1 MTYRFTNKARKQF
14 LKLDKSVQNR
24 ISKYM
29 DEVASL
35 ANPRARGKGLSGN
48 LSEFWSYRVGDYRI
62 VCRIQDNILQ
72 IEVVKVG
79 HRRDVYDSW

>member
-1 MTYRFTNKARKQF
+1 MTVILSDAAKRQLKKLNKPIRE
-14 LKLDKSVQNR
+14 R
-24 ISKYM
+24 ISKYI

-48 LSEFWSYRVGDYRI
+48 LSEYWSYRVGDYRI
-62 VCRIQDNILQ
+62 VCRIQDNVLQ

-79 HRRDVYDSW
+79 HRRDVYDS

>member
-1 MTYRFTNKARKQF
+1 MRVILSDAAKRQLKKLNKPIRE
-14 LKLDKSVQNR
+14 R
-24 ISKYM
+24 ISKYI

-48 LSEFWSYRVGDYRI
+48 LSEYWSYRVGDYRI
-62 VCRIQDNILQ
+62 IARIQDNILQ

-79 HRRDVYDSW
+79 HRRDVYDS

>member
-1 MTYRFTNKARKQF
+1 MRVILSDTAKRQLKKLNKPIRE
-14 LKLDKSVQNR
+14 R

-35 ANPRARGKGLSGN
+35 SNPRARGKGLSGN
-48 LSEFWSYRVGDYRI
+48 LSEYWSYRVGDYRI
-62 VCRIQDNILQ
+62 VARIQDDILQ

-79 HRRDVYDSW
+79 HRRDVYDI